1 MSIWKRILDIFRSRR
16 DRSANDVA
24 ELKATLDE
32 SYRSQLQL
40 LQEVRRG
47 VADVATSRKRV
58 ELQIAK
64 LGQQGAAL
72 ADEARAAV
80 QDGDDEAARRVLA
93 RKIAIEQAVGDLG
106 AQHAAIKADED
117 RLVDSAREIQGKIEA
132 FRIRKDSLRAR
143 HTAAQA
149 RTRINSAFTGI
160 SGEMGAV
167 GDAIKQTEKRTRERE
182 AHANAVD
189 ELVAEGIIEDVTDA
203 SPADPFDRQFDALS
217 QKSNVDLELEALKQ
231 ESPKTSEGGH
241 GKNQI

>member
-1 MSIWKRILDIFRSRR
+1 MSIWKRILDIFGSRR
-16 DRSANDVA
+16 NRSADDVA

-72 ADEARAAV
+72 TDEARAAV

-93 RKIAIEQAVGDLG
+93 RKIAIEQAVGDLE

-167 GDAIKQTEKRTRERE
+167 GDAIKQTEKRTRELE

-189 ELVAEGIIEDVTDA
+189 ELVAEGIIEDVTETN
-203 SPADPFDRQFDALS
+203 PADPFDRQFDALS

-231 ESPKTSEGGH
+231 ESPKSSEGGH
-241 GKNQI
+241 GKNQV

>member
-1 MSIWKRILDIFRSRR
+1 MSIWKRILGIFRSRT
-16 DRSANDVA
+16 DRSADDVA

-64 LGQQGAAL
+64 LGQQGAAF

-80 QDGDDEAARRVLA
+80 QEGDDEAARRVLT
-93 RKIAIEQAVGDLG
+93 RKIAIEQAVGDLET
-106 AQHAAIKADED
+106 QHADIKADED
-117 RLVDSAREIQGKIEA
+117 RLVDSSREIQSKIES

-143 HTAAQA
+143 HTAAEA

-167 GDAIKQTEKRTRERE
+167 GEAIKQTEQRTRELE

-189 ELVAEGIIEDVTDA
+189 ELVAEGIIEDVTNKN
-203 SPADPFDRQFDALS
+203 STDPFDRQFDALS
-217 QKSNVDLELEALKQ
+217 EKTNVDLELEVLKQ
-231 ESPKTSEGGH
+231 ELPGASGDGD
-241 GKNQI
+241 GQNQV